1 MCDFFFQRWGISK
14 FAESY
19 LTWKLPLKKYGM
31 VPQHSFLQDIS
42 SCQLAMLPEN
52 FYEKVEQGSIVLKKS
67 QSISFCKEGLIIDG
81 ESQPLKTDIV
91 ILATGYRGDQKLGN
105 MFSSPVFR
113 NHITGSSSTMVP
125 LYRLLP
131 NISLCLFID

>member
-1 MCDFFFQRWGISK
+1 M
-14 FAESY
+14 
-19 LTWKLPLKKYGM
+19 KKYGM

-91 ILATGYRGDQKLGN
+91 ILATGYRGDQKIKNL
-105 MFSSPVFR
+105 FSSLIFQ
-113 NHITGSSSTMVP
+113 NHIIGSPSSMVP
-125 LYRLLP
+125 LYRSSP
-131 NISLCLFID
+131 NIVFMLIR